1 MFKGLIR
8 VFAAVGLLAAAFA
21 SPAAAETLRGVGFG
35 DSLMAGY
42 QLPPGAGFPDQ
53 LEQALRD
60 EGYDVTIA
68 DAGFSGDTTAGGLS
82 RLDWSVP
89 DGTDFVILELGGN
102 DALRGLPPDVTRDN
116 LDEMITRLKARGIDV
131 LLAGIRAPPN
141 MGADYRDQFDAIFAD
156 LADKHDVPLHPFF
169 LEGAI
174 TINADGEAVREK
186 MMADGIHP
194 TAEGVAAMVE
204 RFMPLM
210 RDYLS
215 RKGMER

>member
-1 MFKGLIR
+1 MFKGLLR
-8 VFAAVGLLAAAFA
+8 VFAVAGLLVAPLAGL
-21 SPAAAETLRGVGFG
+21 AAAETLRGVGFG

-42 QLPPGAGFPDQ
+42 QLPPGAGFPEQ
-53 LEQALRD
+53 LEDALRA
-60 EGYDVTIA
+60 EGHDVSIA
-68 DAGFSGDTTAGGLS
+68 DAGVSGDTSAGGLS

-102 DALRGLPPDVTRDN
+102 DALRGLSPEITRDN
-116 LDEMITRLKARGIDV
+116 LDRMITRLKARGIDV

-141 MGADYRDQFDAIFAD
+141 MGADYRARFDAIFAD
-156 LADKHDVPLHPFF
+156 LAAEHDVPLHPFF

-174 TINADGEAVREK
+174 TIGPGGEAVRDK

-215 RKGMER
+215 RNDAQR